1 MSEAFVDVTWRGLE
15 VGKRVK
21 LHAIHP
27 GDAYIDHATPMPVG
41 TVLAIR
47 TDEGL
52 EIAATVTRVH
62 EQVGGSNE
70 VPGMQVKPALAGAAA
85 EWWKARA
92 EEAPVASPV
101 PVMVTPPVVVTP
113 PVMVTPPEPATQVTV
128 APVSPAALAAAEDP
142 RASIVAKPTL
152 TMSTVEVQRAMAAAG
167 AVTEEQDPGRTEV
180 MSAVDAATIEALAAS
195 AEEPTDPRLVDDGRN
210 TMVMSAVDVNA
221 IVEAAEAEADVSGA
235 NGTGEEPSSDDAGS
249 TRPGMGAG
257 AGKKKRG
264 KRGKRG

>member
-70 VPGMQVKPALAGAAA
+70 VPGM
-85 EWWKARA
+85 
-92 EEAPVASPV
+92 
-101 PVMVTPPVVVTP
+101 
-113 PVMVTPPEPATQVTV
+113 TV

-167 AVTEEQDPGRTEV
+167 AVTEEQDAGRTEV

-221 IVEAAEAEADVSGA
+221 IVEAAEAEADVSGG

-257 AGKKKRG
+257 AGGKKKRG

>member
-70 VPGMQVKPALAGAAA
+70 VPGMQVKPTLAGAAA

-92 EEAPVASPV
+92 EAVPVAPPV
-101 PVMVTPPVVVTP
+101 VMVTPPA
-113 PVMVTPPEPATQVTV
+113 PVTQVTV

-167 AVTEEQDPGRTEV
+167 AVTEEQDAGRTEV

-221 IVEAAEAEADVSGA
+221 IVEAAEAEADVSGG

-257 AGKKKRG
+257 AGGKKKRG